1 MYPAVT
7 WLCRSRL
14 VWLTAVVEMTVV
26 TALRLQTK
34 NRQRVNVYLDGRFGI
49 SVDRVLAT
57 GLRVGQEVT
66 SAQLE
71 ELSRR
76 DGLETACRQALR
88 LLSRRPRSERELREA
103 WQRSKVDPATQ
114 ASALARL
121 RESGQLDDRAFA
133 RTWIENRAAFRPKGV
148 VALRMELRKKGV
160 SDEIIEESLLGIDE
174 EAAAYAAA
182 AKASRRWKDLPWEAF
197 RDRLGGY
204 LRRRGFG
211 YELSI
216 SVVRRVW
223 REGKSA
229 GSESEVLS

>member
-14 VWLTAVVEMTVV
+14 VWLTAVVNMAVV
-26 TALRLQTK
+26 TALRLQSK
-34 NRQRVNVYLDGRFGI
+34 NHQRVNVYLDGQYGL

-57 GLRVGQEVT
+57 GLRAGQDLT

-76 DGLETACRQALR
+76 DALETACRQALR

-103 WQRSKVDPATQ
+103 WQRRKVDPATQ
-114 ASALARL
+114 ASALGRL

-133 RTWIENRAAFRPKGV
+133 LAWVENRAAFRPKGTA
-148 VALRMELRKKGV
+148 ALRMELRRKGV
-160 SDEIIEESLLGIDE
+160 SDEIIEDSLKGIDE

-182 AKASRRWKDLPWEAF
+182 VKASRRWKDLPWEAF
-197 RDRLGGY
+197 QERLGGY
-204 LRRRGFG
+204 LRRRGFS
-211 YELSI
+211 YELSL
-216 SVVRRVW
+216 SVMRRVW